1 MHTNNSPLNHI
12 APTEGYT
19 MPHFKWLNDLVIS
32 VIKQGNNILH
42 KIVFFFIYPSTWHKN
57 TRKWKHCQVTVKS
70 KDIPSYIKHVEV
82 AIIRKYWQH
91 FDDFDG
97 DHFLENVRTAVL
109 KMSSW
114 KSFLYNFILWIFKN
128 FKDIFLHD
136 LLLVAKNF
144 QIFFNHWIFAYFKS
158 IHSYNLKWFSEAFA
172 D

>member
-1 MHTNNSPLNHI
+1 MHVNNSPLNHI

-32 VIKQGNNILH
+32 VMKQGNNILH
-42 KIVFFFIYPSTWHKN
+42 KIVFYSFIHVHDIKTKGN
-57 TRKWKHCQVTVKS
+57 ENCQVTVKS
-70 KDIPSYIKHVEV
+70 KYIPSHIKRAEV

-97 DHFLENVRTAVL
+97 DHFLENVRTAAL
-109 KMSSW
+109 KMNSW
-114 KSFLYNFILWIFKN
+114 KSFLQNFILWIFKKI
-128 FKDIFLHD
+128 KDIFLHD
-136 LLLVAKNF
+136 LLLVIKNF
-144 QIFFNHWIFAYFKS
+144 QIFFNHWILAYFES